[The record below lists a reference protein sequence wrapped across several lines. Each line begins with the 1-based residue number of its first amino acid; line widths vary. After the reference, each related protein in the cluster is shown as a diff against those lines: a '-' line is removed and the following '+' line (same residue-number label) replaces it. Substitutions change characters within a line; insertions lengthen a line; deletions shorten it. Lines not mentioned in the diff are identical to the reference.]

1 MHKHKELFDL
11 SNISVNSEYYCND
24 HQKVVCKT
32 KDEYGGTLIINFVG
46 LKSKIYSILD
56 ENNSGKITNKGHNAF
71 TEFKWFEHTF
81 ISKKSLRHTMRGIKS
96 KNHKTGTYE
105 TNETSIS
112 CFDDKRY
119 VLKNGIDTLAY
130 GHKNILNWIRHKHKF
145 K

>member
-56 ENNSGKITNKGHNAF
+56 GNNSGKITNKGHNAF
-71 TEFKWFEHTF
+71 TEFK
-81 ISKKSLRHTMRGIKS
+81 
-96 KNHKTGTYE
+96 
-105 TNETSIS
+105 
-112 CFDDKRY
+112 
-119 VLKNGIDTLAY
+119 
-130 GHKNILNWIRHKHKF
+130 
-145 K
+145 